1 MHALLQQFMKP
12 ERRCMVPHLHKEN
25 EADLGEWVGD
35 NQGQLKRKE
44 GINPDRQI
52 MVKEMDFEWMSS

>member
-1 MHALLQQFMKP
+1 
-12 ERRCMVPHLHKEN
+12 MVPHLHKEN

-44 GINPDRQI
+44 GLNPDRQI